1 MLQTLTLIFLLPS
14 PFPLHAS
21 PPPAYLIYT
30 DQSVEFIAS
39 LKNFVVFSIT
49 DLISTGSTQQIT
61 LSMKHF
67 IPFDCKP
74 SPSPLYIS
82 QSVTISPVHQSV
94 NHHLPFI
101 LVSQSPSPL
110 YISQPI
116 TISPIHQSVSHHL
129 PCTSVSQSPSP
140 FYISQSIT
148 ISPIH
153 QSVNH
158 HLPYTSV
165 SPSPSPLYISQS
177 ITISPV
183 HQSV

>member
-21 PPPAYLIYT
+21 QPPAYLIHT

-39 LKNFVVFSIT
+39 LKNFVVFGIT

-129 PCTSVSQSPSP
+129 PCTSAVSYTHLTLP
-140 FYISQSIT
+140 T
-148 ISPIH
+148 KL
-153 QSVNH
+153 SV
-158 HLPYTSV
+158 
-165 SPSPSPLYISQS
+165 
-177 ITISPV
+177 
-183 HQSV
+183 